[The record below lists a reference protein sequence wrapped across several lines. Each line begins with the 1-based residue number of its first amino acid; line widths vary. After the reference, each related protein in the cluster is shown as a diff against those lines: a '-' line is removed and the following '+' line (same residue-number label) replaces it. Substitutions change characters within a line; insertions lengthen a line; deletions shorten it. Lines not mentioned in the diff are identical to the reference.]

1 MKLNLNRVT
10 AICIDGREI
19 GDLLL
24 ERYKTILGFM
34 TNTMDLGSIK
44 FIGTRN
50 PSVDGVEFKKI
61 PKIGIT
67 DYSKFCLF
75 KLSDHVQTDF
85 CLLFQDDGFV
95 LNPNLWNDSFYEYD
109 YIGSPWPLY
118 MGWPV
123 EGQQV
128 GNGGFSL
135 RSKKLLELTKTFT
148 EHTTQNEDT
157 FIVSNKKSALLDA
170 GLKIAPVEI
179 AKLFSVENAIDEK
192 HNISTCFGFHA
203 KHLLEE
209 AIKKITHHE

>member
-19 GDLLL
+19 DDSLL
-24 ERYKTILGFM
+24 ERYKTILEFM
-34 TNTMDLGSIK
+34 TNNVDFGSIK

-50 PSVDGVEFKKI
+50 PFISGVEFKEI
-61 PKIGIT
+61 PKIGII

-75 KLSDHVQTDF
+75 SLSDHVETDF

-95 LNPNLWNDSFYEYD
+95 LNPNLWNDSFYDYD

-118 MGWPV
+118 MGWPK
-123 EGQQV
+123 EGEQV

-148 EHTTQNEDT
+148 EHWTQNEDT
-157 FIVSNKKSALLDA
+157 YIVSDRKVSLLNA

-179 AKLFSVENAIDEK
+179 ARLFSVENPIDED
-192 HNISTCFGFHA
+192 HNINTCFGYHS
-203 KHLLEE
+203 KMNLEK

>member
-24 ERYKTILGFM
+24 ERYKIILGFM
-34 TNTMDLGSIK
+34 TDNVDFGSIK

-50 PSVDGVEFKKI
+50 PFINGVQFKEI
-61 PKIGIT
+61 PRIGIT

-75 KLSDHVQTDF
+75 ELSNHVQTDF
-85 CLLFQDDGFV
+85 CLLFQDDGFI
-95 LNPNLWNDSFYEYD
+95 LNPNLWKDCFYDYD

-118 MGWPV
+118 MGWPK
-123 EGQQV
+123 EGEQV

-148 EHTTQNEDT
+148 GHHTQNEDT
-157 FIVSNKKSALLDA
+157 YIVSDKKASLLDA
-170 GLKIAPVEI
+170 GLRIAPIEI
-179 AKLFSVENAIDEK
+179 ARLFSVENPIDEK
-192 HNISTCFGFHA
+192 HNINTCFGYHS
-203 KHLLEE
+203 KMNMEE
-209 AIKKITHHE
+209 AIKKITHHG

>member
-19 GDLLL
+19 SDLLL
-24 ERYKTILGFM
+24 ERYKTILEFM
-34 TNTMDLGSIK
+34 TSSVDFGSIK

-50 PSVDGVEFKKI
+50 PSVAGVEFKEI
-61 PKIGIT
+61 PKMGII

-75 KLSDHVQTDF
+75 KLSDQVETDF

-95 LNPNLWNDSFYEYD
+95 LNPNLWNDLFYNYD

-118 MGWPV
+118 MGWPK
-123 EGQQV
+123 EGEQV

-148 EHTTQNEDT
+148 EHWTQNEDT
-157 FIVSNKKSALLDA
+157 YIVADKKASLLDA
-170 GLKIAPVEI
+170 GLKIAPIEI
-179 AKLFSVENAIDEK
+179 ARLFSVENPIDEN
-192 HNISTCFGFHA
+192 HNINTCFGYHS
-203 KHLLEE
+203 KMNMEE
-209 AIKKITHHE
+209 AIKKITHYE